1 LLKAADRRGFVA
13 AAVVL
18 TFVSIATSSAP
29 GYADP
34 LVTSGQIPA
43 ATAPD
48 GSKLEAVTP
57 VDARTVDLT
66 IYAAS
71 MSRSVNVRVQRPP
84 DTSQPRPTL
93 YLLDGLA
100 RGQLTDAMTFM
111 ADKNVN
117 VVSPTGGENAYWT
130 DWRSADPALGVNKW
144 ETFMLKELPPIVDSA
159 LGANGINAIGGMS
172 RTGTAGLQYAIKA
185 PGLFKAV
192 ASYSGCAQIGD
203 PVGHLLIEQTMA
215 NVGGGNPDNM
225 YGPFGDPMWAAN
237 DPYVNAA
244 GLRGTDLY
252 ISNGSGIPGIW
263 ERLDA
268 PELEGRP
275 DNLARQIY
283 AGAPIEAITNYC
295 THQLA
300 DKLNSLGIP
309 ATYNFRATGTHSW
322 GYWQDDFKD
331 SWPVLARGLGVS

>member
-1 LLKAADRRGFVA
+1 MAATVA
-13 AAVVL
+13 L

-29 GYADP
+29 AYADP
-34 LVTSGQIPA
+34 LITSGQTPTA
-43 ATAPD
+43 AAPD
-48 GSKLEAVTP
+48 GSKLEKVTP
-57 VDARTVDLT
+57 LNGRTVVLSV
-66 IYAAS
+66 YAAS
-71 MSRSVNVRVQRPP
+71 MNRTVNVRVQRPA

-93 YLLDGLA
+93 YLLDGVA
-100 RGQLTDAMTFM
+100 RSQLTDAMTFL

-130 DWRSADPALGVNKW
+130 DWRSPDPALGLNKW
-144 ETFMLKELPPIVDSA
+144 ETFLTKELPPIVDTA
-159 LGANGINAIGGMS
+159 LGTNGINAVAGMS
-172 RTGTAGLQYAIKA
+172 RTGTAGLQYAIKS

-192 ASYSGCAQIGD
+192 GSYSGCAQMGD
-203 PVGHLLIEQTMA
+203 PLGHLLIQQTMA
-215 NVGGGNPDNM
+215 NIGGGNPDNM
-225 YGPFGDPMWAAN
+225 YGPYGDPMWSAN

-244 GLRGTDLY
+244 GLRGTALY
-252 ISNGSGIPGIW
+252 ISNGSGIPGAW

-268 PELEGRP
+268 PELGGRP
-275 DNLARQIY
+275 DKLARQVY
-283 AGAPIEAITNYC
+283 AGGPIEAITNYC

-331 SWPVLARGLGVS
+331 SWPVLARGLGIG